1 MRLEKRAFRSISR
14 SESSRLEVMNSTKLR
29 VLSFL
34 VVFASLGLT
43 GCGSIESAAQDDCTS
58 IGWQIG
64 SKGYQDC
71 YKARVYERKLDYSLP
86 PGDRPS
92 PSPI

>member
-1 MRLEKRAFRSISR
+1 MLR
-14 SESSRLEVMNSTKLR
+14 SESSRLKAMNSTKLR
-29 VLSFL
+29 IIS
-34 VVFASLGLT
+34 VVSLIASLGLV

-71 YKARVYERKLDYSLP
+71 YKARLYERKLDYSLP
-86 PGDRPS
+86 PGDKPS
-92 PSPI
+92 PSLI

>member
-1 MRLEKRAFRSISR
+1 MLR
-14 SESSRLEVMNSTKLR
+14 SESSRLVSMNSTKLR
-29 VLSFL
+29 ILPILTFL
-34 VVFASLGLT
+34 AALGLV

-71 YKARVYERKLDYSLP
+71 YKARLYERKLDYSLP
-86 PGDRPS
+86 PGDKPS
-92 PSPI
+92 PSLL

>member
-1 MRLEKRAFRSISR
+1 
-14 SESSRLEVMNSTKLR
+14 MNSITLR
-29 VLSFL
+29 LFAIFAVIATFFLS
-34 VVFASLGLT
+34 

-71 YKARVYERKLDYSLP
+71 YKARLYERQLDYSLP
-86 PGDRPS
+86 PGDKPRPS
-92 PSPI
+92 VI

>member
-1 MRLEKRAFRSISR
+1 MTSTTLRPLAILASIA
-14 SESSRLEVMNSTKLR
+14 TFA
-29 VLSFL
+29 LS
-34 VVFASLGLT
+34 

-71 YKARVYERKLDYSLP
+71 FKARVYERKLDYSLP
-86 PGDRPS
+86 PGDKPS
-92 PSPI
+92 PSVI

>member
-1 MRLEKRAFRSISR
+1 
-14 SESSRLEVMNSTKLR
+14 MNSTKMRILPIATVLA
-29 VLSFL
+29 VLSL
-34 VVFASLGLT
+34 A

-71 YKARVYERKLDYSLP
+71 YKARLYERKLDYSLP
-86 PGDRPS
+86 PGDQPS
-92 PSPI
+92 PSLL

>member
-1 MRLEKRAFRSISR
+1 MLR
-14 SESSRLEVMNSTKLR
+14 SESSRLEAMNSTKLR
-29 VLSFL
+29 ILPIATVLA
-34 VVFASLGLT
+34 VIGLA

-71 YKARVYERKLDYSLP
+71 YKTRLYERKLDYSLP
-86 PGDRPS
+86 PGDKPS
-92 PSPI
+92 PSLL

>member
-1 MRLEKRAFRSISR
+1 
-14 SESSRLEVMNSTKLR
+14 MNSTTLR
-29 VLSFL
+29 ALAILASIATFALS
-34 VVFASLGLT
+34 

-71 YKARVYERKLDYSLP
+71 FKARVYERKLDYSLP
-86 PGDRPS
+86 PGDKPS
-92 PSPI
+92 PSVI

>member
-1 MRLEKRAFRSISR
+1 
-14 SESSRLEVMNSTKLR
+14 MNSTTLR
-29 VLSFL
+29 LFAILALIATFALS
-34 VVFASLGLT
+34 
-43 GCGSIESAAQDDCTS
+43 GCGSIESAAQEDCTS

-92 PSPI
+92 PSVI

>member
-1 MRLEKRAFRSISR
+1 MA
-14 SESSRLEVMNSTKLR
+14 MNSTKLR
-29 VLSFL
+29 LLPVIVLIGSFS
-34 VVFASLGLT
+34 VA

-64 SKGYQDC
+64 SKGYQEC
-71 YKARVYERKLDYSLP
+71 YKARLYERKLDYSLP

-92 PSPI
+92 PSLI

>member
-1 MRLEKRAFRSISR
+1 MNLKKLSI
-14 SESSRLEVMNSTKLR
+14 LIVAILVNM
-29 VLSFL
+29 LS
-34 VVFASLGLT
+34 

-71 YKARVYERKLDYSLP
+71 YKARVYERKLDYSNP

-92 PSPI
+92 PSLL

>member
-1 MRLEKRAFRSISR
+1 MLRL
-14 SESSRLEVMNSTKLR
+14 ESSRLEVMNSTKLR
-29 VLSFL
+29 ILPIATVLA
-34 VVFASLGLT
+34 VIGLT

-71 YKARVYERKLDYSLP
+71 YKARLYERKLDYSLP
-86 PGDRPS
+86 PGDKPS
-92 PSPI
+92 PSLL

>member
-1 MRLEKRAFRSISR
+1 MLR
-14 SESSRLEVMNSTKLR
+14 SESSRLEAMNSTKLPILP
-29 VLSFL
+29 VITFL
-34 VVFASLGLT
+34 VALGLV

-71 YKARVYERKLDYSLP
+71 YKARLYERKLDYSLP
-86 PGDRPS
+86 PGDKPS
-92 PSPI
+92 PSLM